1 MKIDFI
7 EIVIELNAELY
18 ERYGETERIFSY
30 TTNGFYDI
38 ISFDEI
44 MLWNSEDDDR
54 HFIEEIDD
62 YEPFIPFIMRKFNNY
77 IDDLNKLKFRI
88 RRS

>member
-1 MKIDFI
+1 MKI
-7 EIVIELNAELY
+7 VNELNTELD
-18 ERYGETERIFSY
+18 ERYGETERTFSY

-44 MLWNSEDDDR
+44 MLWNSEVDDR
-54 HFIEEIDD
+54 HFIEEINDF
-62 YEPFIPFIMRKFNNY
+62 EPFIPFIMRTFNNY